1 MIAMTVAWTVAFFFA
16 NLLQCL
22 PLSVNWSALGYT
34 PKACVRTDHLYIGQG
49 YSDILTD
56 GKARRI
62 DDSYILA
69 ANNNISQR

>member
-34 PKACVRTDHLYIGQG
+34 PEACVRTDLMYIAQG

-56 GKARRI
+56 CKTWRKGG
-62 DDSYILA
+62 SYILA
-69 ANNNISQR
+69 ANTNISQC